1 MANNRHDSQ
10 QTVREIDFDQLFAT
24 IISLR
29 CFKYC
34 GAEHRDQDED
44 IYKEHFPGK
53 PIMIISTNIWNHG
66 RWREE
71 FEGGGS
77 CVLRN
82 I

>member
-10 QTVREIDFDQLFAT
+10 QTVREIDFDQLFGSASRLS
-24 IISLR
+24 SL
-29 CFKYC
+29 YDVLNI
-34 GAEHRDQDED
+34 RDQDED

-53 PIMIISTNIWNHG
+53 PIMIISTNIWSHG

>member
-10 QTVREIDFDQLFAT
+10 QTVREIDFDQLFGSASRLP
-24 IISLR
+24 SLYE
-29 CFKYC
+29 YC

-71 FEGGGS
+71 FEGGGL
-77 CVLRN
+77 VY
-82 I
+82 